1 MAATL
6 LARYSTTQR
15 LCGSCSGQLR
25 PAEVM
30 LVEVMLVVMLV
41 LLMVVMLVMVARV
54 SMSMV
59 CPTAW

>member
-15 LCGSCSGQLR
+15 LSGSCSGQLR
-25 PAEVM
+25 PAAVM
-30 LVEVMLVVMLV
+30 AVVIVVLVMMLVVM
-41 LLMVVMLVMVARV
+41 ARV
-54 SMSMV
+54 PMV

>member
-15 LCGSCSGQLR
+15 LSGSCSGQLR
-25 PAEVM
+25 PAAVM
-30 LVEVMLVVMLV
+30 VVIV
-41 LLMVVMLVMVARV
+41 LLMEVAVMVTV
-54 SMSMV
+54 LSMV

>member
-15 LCGSCSGQLR
+15 LSGSCSGQLR
-25 PAEVM
+25 PAAVM
-30 LVEVMLVVMLV
+30 AVVMGV
-41 LLMVVMLVMVARV
+41 LEAMI
-54 SMSMV
+54 SMV

>member
-15 LCGSCSGQLR
+15 LSGSCSGQLR
-25 PAEVM
+25 PAAGMAV
-30 LVEVMLVVMLV
+30 LVV
-41 LLMVVMLVMVARV
+41 VVMTVVLMEVAVMVTV
-54 SMSMV
+54 LSMV

>member
-15 LCGSCSGQLR
+15 LSGSCSGQLR
-25 PAEVM
+25 PAAVM
-30 LVEVMLVVMLV
+30 AVVMGVVVVEVA
-41 LLMVVMLVMVARV
+41 VMVTV
-54 SMSMV
+54 LSMV

>member
-1 MAATL
+1 ML

-15 LCGSCSGQLR
+15 LSGSCSGQLR

-41 LLMVVMLVMVARV
+41 VLMLEARV
-54 SMSMV
+54 SMV